1 MFDINLK
8 SEYAPYESNED
19 FLIETILARA
29 FESGRLQNQPPAHPV
44 DIDNLND
51 FWEAKRRSQNYK
63 YYLGVT
69 IIKKEAIPIYKD

>member
-8 SEYAPYESNED
+8 SEFAPYESNED

-29 FESGRLQNQPPAHPV
+29 FESGRLQNQPTAHPV

-51 FWEAKRRSQNYK
+51 FWVVKAQ
-63 YYLGVT
+63 LVT
-69 IIKKEAIPIYKD
+69 P